1 LRILLVEDDPRIGRF
16 LERGLREEGNHVTLV
31 TDLAQARTKVE
42 EEWDV
47 WVVDRM
53 LPDGDGL
60 TLVREARR
68 AGNRTPALCLTA
80 RDRVDERVEGLHGG
94 ADDYI
99 LKPFS
104 FEELLA
110 RIAAVTRRTRAHP
123 EELVVADLLID
134 LAGHRV
140 HRGDV
145 EIKLTARE
153 FELLRYLAERPGRV
167 VSRTRLL
174 EAVWDTSHDPGT
186 NVVDVYVSYL
196 RAKIDKGFEP
206 PLLHTVRGV
215 GYVLEAQPR

>member
-1 LRILLVEDDPRIGRF
+1 VRILLVEDDPRIGRF

-42 EEWDV
+42 EAWDV

-140 HRGDV
+140 HRGEA

>member
-1 LRILLVEDDPRIGRF
+1 MRILLVEDDPRIGRF

>member
-1 LRILLVEDDPRIGRF
+1 MRILLVEDDPRIGRF

-42 EEWDV
+42 EAWDV

-140 HRGDV
+140 HRGEA

>member
-1 LRILLVEDDPRIGRF
+1 VRILLVEDDPRIGRF

-42 EEWDV
+42 EDWDV

-140 HRGDV
+140 HRGEA